1 MVIKQSLTDK
11 LTDDEF
17 EFYSDEFDE
26 FVRQEISIWREFH
39 EYWMLE
45 PIIPT
50 LVVRYED
57 LLINPKDTLTELFWF
72 LLNVPS
78 ITGTLIENLIMEES
92 KEDNQQYYSQ
102 NKPGYCFDRYN
113 EDQLSFIK
121 SEAGC
126 TLMRLGYVTGVYGSV
141 KQLTPTD
148 YFEKDSFIKK
158 SRKYEKDTIVRN
170 TTRTEVK
177 MRYNYDDLN
186 ANQMLYVHSEK
197 YTKLLSEKS
206 ITRWRLILKLR
217 H

>member
-1 MVIKQSLTDK
+1 MVAKQSLTDK
-11 LTDDEF
+11 LTDEDF
-17 EFYSDEFDE
+17 ESYSEEFDE

-57 LLINPKDTLTELFWF
+57 LLMNPKDTLTELFKF
-72 LLNVPS
+72 LLNTS
-78 ITGTLIENLIMEES
+78 SLSGTLIENLIREES
-92 KEDNQQYYSQ
+92 KEDNQQYYAQ

-126 TLMRLGYVTGVYGSV
+126 TLKRLGYITGVYGRV

-148 YFEKDSFIKK
+148 YFENDASIKESK
-158 SRKYEKDTIVRN
+158 KYEKDTIVRN

-177 MRYNYDDLN
+177 MRYSYDDLN
-186 ANQMLYVHSEK
+186 ANQMSYVHSEK
-197 YTKLLSEKS
+197 YAKLLSEKKVS
-206 ITRWRLILKLR
+206 QDGD
-217 H
+217 